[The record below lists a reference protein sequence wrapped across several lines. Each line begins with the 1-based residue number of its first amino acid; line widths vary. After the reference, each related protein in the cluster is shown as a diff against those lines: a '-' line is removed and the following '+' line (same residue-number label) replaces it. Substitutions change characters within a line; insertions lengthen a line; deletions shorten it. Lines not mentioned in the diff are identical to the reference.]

1 MSDQLIISYRIMRIG
16 RIRRLIRTVS
26 PAKATLAPVFSFERS
41 IELEAGAEIPNKIM
55 LEHDTT
61 AEDIEA

>member
-1 MSDQLIISYRIMRIG
+1 MRIG

-41 IELEAGAEIPNKIM
+41 IELEAGAEIPDKIT

>member
-41 IELEAGAEIPNKIM
+41 IELEAGAEIPDKIT